1 MAKKDPRID
10 AYIAKAKPFARP
22 ILKHLRKLMH
32 QGCPDVD
39 ETIKWGSPHFAYQGG
54 PVAGM
59 ASFTEHAVFG
69 FWKASLLS
77 GAKTDK
83 SAEAMGQFGRLK
95 TLKDLPPDAKILKM
109 VREAA
114 KLNEQGITVKRPKPG
129 SKPPLPVPADLAKA
143 LAKNM
148 KAKAGFEGLT
158 PSQRREY
165 LEWLLEA
172 KREETRATRFKSALA
187 LLAEGKSLHWKYQR
201 KK

>member
-39 ETIKWGSPHFAYQGG
+39 ETIKWGSPHFDYQGG
-54 PVAGM
+54 PMAGM

-77 GAKTDK
+77 GAKTSK
-83 SAEAMGQFGRLK
+83 SAEAMGQFGRIASLG
-95 TLKDLPPDAKILKM
+95 DLPADAKILKM

-114 KLNEQGITVKRPKPG
+114 KLNQQGITVKRPKNP
-129 SKPPLPVPADLAKA
+129 KAPLPMPADLAKA
-143 LAKNM
+143 LAKN
-148 KAKAGFEGLT
+148 KPAKATFEGLP